1 MQRFSRIGSQ
11 SPRVGKRISL
21 RSVALLLK
29 ETSMMIRRLATGFI
43 LLMAMVLADVSV
55 LCAEQQ
61 FVASVITGDLP
72 RYRSAH
78 EAFMKILRAGGMGED
93 KVKVYVQSPNPD
105 AMSWANSVRKAVGGG
120 ANLII
125 TYGAP
130 VTLVAKKEAK
140 GIPLLFADVYDPVAL
155 GIVKDLAVTGG
166 EISGIASTTPVETLA
181 RTLVDIQAPKTIL
194 ALFSSSEQGSLLQEK
209 RMEEQG
215 KKLGF
220 SVIKVDVKSRDA
232 AKQSIRDASGK
243 AEAVYVTESV
253 LLTQGLQDLITT
265 ATEHHLP
272 ILTQIPE
279 AGEKG
284 ALLTLEADPIEQ
296 GQLLAVHALQVL
308 GGQKVFTLPVRTP
321 KKIALVVNMK
331 IAEELGIKIPF
342 QALSLATRV
351 IK

>member
-1 MQRFSRIGSQ
+1 MDKL
-11 SPRVGKRISL
+11 VD
-21 RSVALLLK
+21 SVDLLLK
-29 ETSMMIRRLATGFI
+29 ESGMIIRSLTVG
-43 LLMAMVLADVSV
+43 LVLFVTMIIADVGP
-55 LCAEQQ
+55 LYAEQQ
-61 FVASVITGDLP
+61 FVASVITGDLQ
-72 RYRSAH
+72 RYRNAH
-78 EAFMKILRAGGMGED
+78 DAFMKILRAGGMSED

-105 AMSWANSVRKAVGGG
+105 AMSWANSIRKAVGGG

-166 EISGIASTTPVETLA
+166 AISGVASTTPVETLA
-181 RTLVDIQAPKTIL
+181 RTLVDIQALTSIL
-194 ALFSSSEQGSLLQEK
+194 SLYASAEKGSQLQEK

-220 SVIKVDVKSRDA
+220 SVIKVDVKNREA
-232 AKQSIRDASGK
+232 AKKAIIDAKGK
-243 AEAVYVTESV
+243 AGAVFITESV
-253 LLTQGLQDLITT
+253 ILTQSVQELISI
-265 ATEHHLP
+265 AKENNLP
-272 ILTQIPE
+272 VVTQIPE
-279 AGEKG
+279 SGEKG
-284 ALLTLEADPIEQ
+284 ALLTLEADPVEQ

-308 GGQKVFTLPVRTP
+308 GGQKVFTLPVRSP
-321 KKIALVVNMK
+321 KKVALVVNMK
-331 IAEELGIKIPF
+331 VADELGIKVPF